1 LQTLASLV
9 EPTRLLFL
17 FLGVLVGLTIGLL
30 PGLSGIVGM
39 AMLLPFTYTMDP
51 YTGIAMLIGVA
62 AVSNTSDTFPS
73 VLMGIPG
80 SSGSQATVLDGYPLA
95 RQGQA
100 ARALSAAFVV
110 SMVGGLIGALVLSF
124 IVPFARPIILA
135 FGSPELLMLTLFG
148 LSMVG
153 TLSGSHPLR
162 GFLAGALG
170 LLLGTVGAATVAAA
184 YRYVFDVP
192 YLFDGIPLVI
202 VALGLFALPEI
213 IEILVKGGS
222 ISEGEETRSELGQG
236 WIQGLRDAFTHRLLV
251 VRHALIGVFVGFVP
265 GLGSAVV
272 DWINY
277 GIVKQL
283 SRDDANFGKGDIR
296 GVIAPESANNAKEGG
311 ALIPTLLFGIPGS
324 AGMALILGALLIQGI
339 QPGPQLVQQN
349 LDVFWIIIWSLALAN
364 VMGTSISLV
373 LSRPIARLTRVRFT
387 LLMPFIYLMVV
398 LAAYQST
405 RHWGDLIALAAFGLL
420 GWLMKRHRMPRPPLL
435 IGFILSTLVERYL
448 YISNLRYGVEWLF
461 RPGVVIIF
469 VLLVIFLAANALR
482 RGRRGGRVDA

>member
-1 LQTLASLV
+1 
-9 EPTRLLFL
+9 
-17 FLGVLVGLTIGLL
+17 
-30 PGLSGIVGM
+30 
-39 AMLLPFTYTMDP
+39 
-51 YTGIAMLIGVA
+51 
-62 AVSNTSDTFPS
+62 
-73 VLMGIPG
+73 
-80 SSGSQATVLDGYPLA
+80 
-95 RQGQA
+95 
-100 ARALSAAFVV
+100 
-110 SMVGGLIGALVLSF
+110 MVGGLIGAIVLSA
-124 IVPFARPIILA
+124 IVPFARPVILA

-153 TLSGSHPLR
+153 VLSGRNPLR
-162 GFLAGALG
+162 GLLGAAAG

-202 VALGLFALPEI
+202 VALGLFALPEV

-222 ISEGEETRSELGQG
+222 ITDDDSDTQLGHGWLQG
-236 WIQGLRDAFTHRLLV
+236 IRDAIRYRALV
-251 VRHALIGVFVGFVP
+251 LRHALIGVFVGFVP

-277 GIVKQL
+277 GIAKQL
-283 SRDDANFGKGDIR
+283 SSDPERFGTGDIR

-324 AGMALILGALLIQGI
+324 AGMALILGALMIQGI

-349 LDVFWIIIWSLALAN
+349 LDMFWIIIWSLAIAN
-364 VMGTSISLV
+364 VMGTSISLI

-387 LLMPFIYLMVV
+387 LLMPFIYIMVV

-420 GWLMKRHRMPRPPLL
+420 GWLMKRHRMARPPLL

-448 YISNLRYGVEWLF
+448 YISNLRYGAEWLL
-461 RPGVVIIF
+461 RPGVIVIGVVMIAF
-469 VLLVIFLAANALR
+469 FSIHALR
-482 RGRRGGRVDA
+482 SRGPSESNDA

>member
-1 LQTLASLV
+1 MQSFASLV

-17 FLGVLVGLTIGLL
+17 FFGVLVGLTIGLL

-110 SMVGGLIGALVLSF
+110 SMAGGIIGAVVLSA
-124 IVPFARPIILA
+124 IVPFVRPIILA

-153 TLSGSHPLR
+153 VLSGRNPLR
-162 GFLAGALG
+162 GLLGAAAG

-202 VALGLFALPEI
+202 VALGLFALPEV
-213 IEILVKGGS
+213 IENLVKGGS
-222 ISEGEETRSELGQG
+222 ITDDEPDGQLGQG
-236 WIQGLRDAFTHRLLV
+236 WLQGIRDAFRYRWLV
-251 VRHALIGVFVGFVP
+251 LRHALIGVFVGFVP

-277 GIVKQL
+277 GIAKQL
-283 SRDDANFGKGDIR
+283 SRDPESFGTGDIR

-324 AGMALILGALLIQGI
+324 AGMALILGALMIQGI

-364 VMGTSISLV
+364 VMGTAISLI
-373 LSRPIARLTRVRFT
+373 LSRPIARLTRVRFV
-387 LLMPFIYLMVV
+387 LLMPFIYIMVV

-420 GWLMKRHRMPRPPLL
+420 GWLMKRHRMARPPLL

-448 YISNLRYGVEWLF
+448 YISNLRYGVDWLF
-461 RPGVVIIF
+461 RPGVVVIF
-469 VLLVIFLAANALR
+469 VMIVAFFSIHALR
-482 RGRRGGRVDA
+482 ARRTSESNHA